1 MWIPELP
8 RCGNTLEGT
17 DVTQSVLDKVEKLI
31 GTTLLIST
39 TTKEI
44 LAAGVE
50 LFCASI

>member
-1 MWIPELP
+1 MPELP

-17 DVTQSVLDKVEKLI
+17 DVTQSILDKVEKLI
-31 GTTLLIST
+31 GATLLISTTT

-50 LFCASI
+50 QFCASI